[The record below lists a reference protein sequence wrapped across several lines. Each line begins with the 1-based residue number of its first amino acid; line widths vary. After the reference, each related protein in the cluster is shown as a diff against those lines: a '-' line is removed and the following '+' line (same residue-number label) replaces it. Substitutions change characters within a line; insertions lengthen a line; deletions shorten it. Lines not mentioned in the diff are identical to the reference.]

1 MAKDKF
7 NQQKQNTQV
16 NAQAAGQEED
26 ENQTLDTSSVDQT
39 VMSDEQQDA
48 VNTGGQDTTDENQD
62 GVPGEDA
69 NGSESIVDGEN
80 NDTKVE
86 GELNTPSDEVQQEN
100 IVTTPVAL
108 PEDVEIERIIAVI
121 GNENISVDEKLNT
134 ILKSS
139 IFAFSILAGKLIDYR
154 DHMHRDQGTMEIA
167 TGAYKN
173 QDLFR
178 EIMNVLNNTNDDI
191 YRTAFAIINL
201 TFKTYKGEEEAFNF
215 YSLARY
221 DWGWASKKDSDTFG
235 MLVSVI
241 SLLADANTR
250 EENKSK
256 IDWSKLR
263 DNSKFNF
270 KDSQIDRMIS
280 FYNI

>member
-1 MAKDKF
+1 MELYIGDVFVNSWSSDDDPTVSPIIGPFNKLKVYQDNIDKLLEDFIAKETPF
-7 NQQKQNTQV
+7 F
-16 NAQAAGQEED
+16 
-26 ENQTLDTSSVDQT
+26 
-39 VMSDEQQDA
+39 SDNSDF
-48 VNTGGQDTTDENQD
+48 TDENQD

-235 MLVSVI
+235 M
-241 SLLADANTR
+241 
-250 EENKSK
+250 
-256 IDWSKLR
+256 
-263 DNSKFNF
+263 
-270 KDSQIDRMIS
+270 
-280 FYNI
+280 